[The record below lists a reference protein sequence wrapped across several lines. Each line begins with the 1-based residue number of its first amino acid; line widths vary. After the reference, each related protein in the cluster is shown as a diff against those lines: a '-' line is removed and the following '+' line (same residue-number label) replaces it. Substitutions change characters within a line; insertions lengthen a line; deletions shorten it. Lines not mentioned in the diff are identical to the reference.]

1 MNYLIYRFR
10 IRLIFP
16 DQKRS
21 MQRKQ
26 GSSIKHHYKKTNRC
40 GCFCTKYK
48 ILETESWECDWMH
61 LAINPAYASLH
72 CICFLLCHF
81 VFTWFMFFI
90 SIFYSKNALLLFF
103 LVSQNLCS
111 SHLKTH
117 IFYFLHFFLFF
128 QTFSCF

>member
-81 VFTWFMFFI
+81 VFAWFMFFI
-90 SIFYSKNALLLFF
+90 SIFYSKKCAFIIFF
-103 LVSQNLCS
+103 SFSKFMQLTSENP
-111 SHLKTH
+111 H
-117 IFYFLHFFLFF
+117 FYFLHFFFKPF
-128 QTFSCF
+128 RVFDF